1 MTSESEMART
11 GIAARVQAG
20 HSPPLRKR
28 RTREYIPNSR
38 TKLQQHMGNNDQGL
52 QDENHELANEL
63 TFRTRENGYH
73 HYPDENMNT
82 ISRSDT
88 TRSQYQDILKFV
100 PENSHLSERYQIL
113 RAENKIL
120 RERLQNA
127 LQREMKALKTFKRL
141 AKENRQ
147 LKMNLRKYERTLL
160 GFYDD
165 ESGLFIK
172 NFIHFFRWWGK
183 DGGKCFRTRFRICR
197 MPFDGR
203 GPNTNEFIW
212 FAHNLF
218 NHSWRILFQ

>member
-1 MTSESEMART
+1 MTSESEMVGT

-88 TRSQYQDILKFV
+88 ARSQYQDILKFV

-172 NFIHFFRWWGK
+172 NFIHFFR
-183 DGGKCFRTRFRICR
+183 
-197 MPFDGR
+197 
-203 GPNTNEFIW
+203 
-212 FAHNLF
+212 
-218 NHSWRILFQ
+218 